1 MQLKNFEKY
10 FGDPMYPT
18 VFLSRFRFHE
28 YYKTFST
35 LNLIQVLICKRLLEH
50 QIRINA
56 FLVVLPGS

>member
-1 MQLKNFEKY
+1 
-10 FGDPMYPT
+10 MYPT